1 MSVHPAYVG
10 YGRRADTRNKKLNT
24 MQKNNFSVAAL
35 QQTIKLNLR
44 KNLKPV
50 YSRLLNKNIDLAK
63 VNSETK
69 FVQSNVNQQKSLKL
83 RVLDITKLNRKIN
96 ILSSIDRFNKVDIIS
111 NNSNVGDKAVLVE
124 TGLGLTKR
132 STALS
137 QSNPSAQPQILNI
150 LVGVRE
156 AENKIKKGKTQ
167 KQSVHIGNKKQGE
180 ALRSIKEFKISKYL
194 QTISNFETEIAQ
206 FQNIVYNFNNNKKKF
221 KINSILENSFYTM
234 KSLIGTPVYEIT
246 PNNITINLFYY
257 LKKRYYQ
264 MNLKQTKF
272 NNKKFFNKNLSKA
285 AFGQNFKKFKLRLN
299 YLKSLI
305 FFLSKKINKPI
316 NLDLTRLS
324 HPTLDSKISANA
336 IGIITNKLKKKFLP
350 ISFKF
355 FESAKIK
362 NPTIIKNII
371 FSGNRN
377 SNTLAVVSGIN
388 LKKGGRLM
396 TQSIVPKLTS
406 KIIQIGS
413 INRANTDFVTT
424 SRYTAKNKRGAFSI
438 TVTMGHK
445 FF

>member
-1 MSVHPAYVG
+1 MKK
-10 YGRRADTRNKKLNT
+10 NK
-24 MQKNNFSVAAL
+24 FSVG
-35 QQTIKLNLR
+35 QTINFNLN
-44 KNLKPV
+44 KNLEPV

-69 FVQSNVNQQKSLKL
+69 FVWPNVNQEKSLKL

-96 ILSSIDRFNKVDIIS
+96 ILSSIDSLNIADIRS
-111 NNSNVGDKAVLVE
+111 TKSNVEDKAVL
-124 TGLGLTKR
+124 L
-132 STALS
+132 
-137 QSNPSAQPQILNI
+137 Q
-150 LVGVRE
+150 
-156 AENKIKKGKTQ
+156 KGKTP
-167 KQSVHIGNKKQGE
+167 KQSVHIGNKTQNI
-180 ALRSIKEFKISKYL
+180 IKEIKISKYL
-194 QTISNFETEIAQ
+194 QTISNFEPEIAQ

-221 KINSILENSFYTM
+221 KINSILENLFYTL

-257 LKKRYYQ
+257 LKKRYYR
-264 MNLKQTKF
+264 MNLKQQKF
-272 NNKKFFNKNLSKA
+272 NNKKLSTA
-285 AFGQNFKKFKLRLN
+285 AFGQDFQNLKLRLN
-299 YLKSLI
+299 FLKSLI
-305 FFLSKKINKPI
+305 FYLSKKIKKPI

-324 HPTLDSKISANA
+324 HPTLDSQISANA
-336 IGIITNKLKKKFLP
+336 IGIIANKLNKKFLP

-355 FESAKIK
+355 FKYANIK

-371 FSGNRN
+371 SSGNRN

-396 TQSIVPKLTS
+396 TQPIVPKQTS

>member
-1 MSVHPAYVG
+1 M
-10 YGRRADTRNKKLNT
+10 K
-24 MQKNNFSVAAL
+24 KNNLSVG
-35 QQTIKLNLR
+35 QTIQFNLR

-69 FVQSNVNQQKSLKL
+69 FVWPNVNQTKSLKL

-111 NNSNVGDKAVLVE
+111 NNSNVEDKAVLLHKGKV
-124 TGLGLTKR
+124 LK
-132 STALS
+132 
-137 QSNPSAQPQILNI
+137 QSNPSAQTQILTI
-150 LVGVRE
+150 LE
-156 AENKIKKGKTQ
+156 DQQNKITRSLSCGPQGSPAEKGKTP
-167 KQSVHIGNKKQGE
+167 KQSVHIG
-180 ALRSIKEFKISKYL
+180 LRSSEAAKPKNKQNSAGRRLRTHALKESKISKYL
-194 QTISNFETEIAQ
+194 QTISNFEPEIAQ
-206 FQNIVYNFNNNKKKF
+206 FQNIEYNFNNNKNKF
-221 KINSILENSFYTM
+221 KFNSILENSFYTM

-257 LKKRYYQ
+257 LKKRYSQ
-264 MNLKQTKF
+264 MNLKQNKF
-272 NNKKFFNKNLSKA
+272 NNNKIFNKQLSKA
-285 AFGQNFKKFKLRLN
+285 AFGQNLIKFKLRLN

-305 FFLSKKINKPI
+305 FFLSQKIKKPI

-336 IGIITNKLKKKFLP
+336 IGIITNKLKTKFLP

-371 FSGNRN
+371 FSGNSN

-396 TQSIVPKLTS
+396 TQSIIPKLTS